1 MAVWVMSLAGSASA
15 SDRWVS
21 DDGVIAVSIPSSIE
35 WTVIEPAP
43 VPMLKAWASPDDR
56 LRLAVTRSPFPSNVQ
71 LVSKSIQEGFAK
83 EIGGKITDASE
94 RELNGHRVYTMESE
108 RTLDGQTSVIR
119 QAVIQHGDY
128 AYKVMA
134 ISGAKSDE
142 VDVAESFLSSLEILK
157 APDAGTA
164 PKGPGNGGD
173 FHELSKRLGG
183 GGVLALIALLI
194 VRRVLR
200 ARRAPEAPVRSE

>member
-1 MAVWVMSLAGSASA
+1 MLRMLAMAVWVMSLAGSASA

-71 LVSKSIQEGFAK
+71 LVPKSIQEGFVN

-94 RELNGHRVYTMESE
+94 RDLNGHRV
-108 RTLDGQTSVIR
+108 
-119 QAVIQHGDY
+119 
-128 AYKVMA
+128 
-134 ISGAKSDE
+134 
-142 VDVAESFLSSLEILK
+142 
-157 APDAGTA
+157 
-164 PKGPGNGGD
+164 
-173 FHELSKRLGG
+173 
-183 GGVLALIALLI
+183 
-194 VRRVLR
+194 
-200 ARRAPEAPVRSE
+200 